1 MTQFRDTL
9 LRLTAA
15 IFLALALCV
24 PAAKAQGDA
33 MLTQYWALPTYYNPG
48 AAGDTD
54 NLRLRGG
61 GRLQWIGIDNAPK
74 TFVVAADM
82 PFKLFNKKFGVGL
95 VAQQESMGLFRNLT
109 VNAQIGYKLKLF
121 KGELTGSLQIG
132 FLNEQFKGS
141 EVYIP
146 SDDDYHQP
154 DDDAIP
160 NRDVSGNALDLGI
173 GLFYTHRKFW
183 AGISL
188 LHANN
193 PTVSFSSEG
202 ESGSGSSSLPSG
214 DGVAKKYQ
222 FTAKRAAYF
231 MAGSNIPVK
240 NTLFEVIP
248 SLIVRS
254 DFTFTDFEITGR
266 LRYNK
271 LFTAGLGYRYN
282 DAVSLML
289 GAEIKGIFIGYSYD
303 YHTSDISKASS
314 GSHEIVAGYNLKLDF
329 SEKNRNKHKSIR
341 IM

>member
-1 MTQFRDTL
+1 
-9 LRLTAA
+9 
-15 IFLALALCV
+15 
-24 PAAKAQGDA
+24 
-33 MLTQYWALPTYYNPG
+33 
-48 AAGDTD
+48 
-54 NLRLRGG
+54 
-61 GRLQWIGIDNAPK
+61 
-74 TFVVAADM
+74 
-82 PFKLFNKKFGVGL
+82 
-95 VAQQESMGLFRNLT
+95 
-109 VNAQIGYKLKLF
+109 
-121 KGELTGSLQIG
+121 
-132 FLNEQFKGS
+132 
-141 EVYIP
+141 
-146 SDDDYHQP
+146 
-154 DDDAIP
+154 
-160 NRDVSGNALDLGI
+160 
-173 GLFYTHRKFW
+173 
-183 AGISL
+183 
-188 LHANN
+188 
-193 PTVSFSSEG
+193 
-202 ESGSGSSSLPSG
+202 
-214 DGVAKKYQ
+214 
-222 FTAKRAAYF
+222 